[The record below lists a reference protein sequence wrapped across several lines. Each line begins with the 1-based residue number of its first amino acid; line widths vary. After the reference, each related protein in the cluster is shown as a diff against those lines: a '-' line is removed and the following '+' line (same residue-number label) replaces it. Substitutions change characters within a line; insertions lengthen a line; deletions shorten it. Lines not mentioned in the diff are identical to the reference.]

1 MIILLLIAAA
11 MAIMGIVILIGK
23 GDKLISGYN
32 TASEEEREQYNIKRL
47 RGLIG
52 GLLIVL
58 APTVLMLKEETMTAV
73 LSFVALTSV
82 ACIIVVIL
90 AIFGLLL
97 HNVISL
103 KMEQHELQVKKEQ
116 LEQKKKELQE
126 EKKAVSDN
134 DYIEEQ
140 ARKQLK
146 MIKPGE
152 ILYVL
157 PDDDDKSNDPKKDG
171 DSDSGSDQ

>member
-58 APTVLMLKEETMTAV
+58 APMVFFMLGEETMAATGAFVV
-73 LSFVALTSV
+73 LTLILS
-82 ACIIVVIL
+82 IIVVIL
-90 AIFGLLL
+90 A
-97 HNVISL
+97 NTWA
-103 KMEQHELQVKKEQ
+103 KK
-116 LEQKKKELQE
+116 
-126 EKKAVSDN
+126 
-134 DYIEEQ
+134 
-140 ARKQLK
+140 
-146 MIKPGE
+146 
-152 ILYVL
+152 
-157 PDDDDKSNDPKKDG
+157 
-171 DSDSGSDQ
+171 